1 MGKVLK
7 IVAGIA
13 LIAAAVF
20 VPPVGAA
27 MASIGF
33 SAGTLVAVGA
43 SLALAGISEA
53 MMKSGVPKSQL
64 SRLNVSLDPST
75 PRKAVFGTT
84 AMNLDLRYH
93 EASGTNQE
101 YIDYIIALSAH
112 KVKSIDEIWFEEK
125 QAWTASGGVTS
136 TYSGYLT
143 VDTRTEGAAGNAIII
158 NGGYNWGSATRLT
171 GCAYIHL
178 RIKRT
183 GNDKKTESPLVNG
196 LPSRVTVI
204 GDGALLYDPRKDS
217 TVPGGSGA
225 HRVNDQSTWGNY
237 TAADDT
243 DNPALQLLWWL
254 LGWKINGELSIGCGV
269 PASRIDLES
278 FITAANICDENVTL
292 AIGGTQ
298 KRYRTSGTATDADDR
313 LSVINTFLTSMN
325 GTLRDSGGKL
335 SLDILKNDLADY
347 VLDFDENDVF
357 GEFEWNQTR
366 GLSDSYNKARGRFI
380 DPSPNSLYQLVD
392 YPEVGFD
399 SPDGI
404 ERVMSLDLG
413 FVEDGRRA
421 QRIAKQALQRNQY
434 RGLFS
439 ATFSAK
445 AMGVNVGDVV
455 RLSFETLGWSNKLF
469 RVVSQEIRP
478 DGQVPLSL
486 IEESPLIYLWDA
498 EDAAPVSPNAP
509 TVYNPL
515 NSPFIL
521 GTVEAST
528 TAVWDNVTGTGKPE
542 DFATRNNPAGTHT
555 TSVAYSKGDFVT
567 NSAGDAT
574 YIAKKNVP
582 IGTALTNTVYWDLFV
597 QGTGTPGENAIS
609 AFLTNSAHVVSTA
622 TDGSSG
628 DYSTAGGT
636 MRVFDGFVEKT
647 TSGTVTFSKVG
658 SGSWYSINS
667 SGVYTITDPG
677 TDTATCQ
684 FDASYSGVTVRLTYS
699 IAKSKRGVTGN
710 PGADG
715 APGAAGTPAISGYLT
730 NEAAQV
736 FAYANGDVVSYT
748 PAAGTFVIVSG
759 TTDVSSNFTLSVPSG
774 GNPQGLG
781 ISFVGRAY
789 SVTSGFDANEDTAS
803 VTIRATGSGTY
814 ASVVIDKVF
823 SLSKVKGGY
832 EIVATLPST
841 NLFEGRVVY
850 YTLEDKLYRYDGAS
864 WSASVPAT
872 DITGT
877 LADAQIAAVAASK
890 VTGQLNDSQLAA
902 IAAAKVTGQITGSQ
916 ITDGAISIAK
926 FASSIEPVT
935 TVSAVPGT
943 KSTNTIFNTTDGK
956 LYRWSGSSY
965 IATIPTT
972 DLSGTLTD
980 AQLTAISAAKV
991 TGQLSDSQI
1000 SAIAAAK
1007 VTGTLSDSQLSAI
1020 SAAKVTGT
1028 LSDAQ
1033 LSAISAAKVTGQIVG
1048 TQITDGAISTA
1059 KIAAG
1064 AVTASQIAA
1073 DTITASN
1080 IAAGAITASEL
1091 AAGAVTAGKIAAGS
1105 IVAADIAVGTITGD
1119 RIAASTITGSQIAA
1133 DTIVA
1138 GNIAAGAITSSELA
1152 AGSVVAGKIA
1162 AGSIVAADIAAGAIT
1177 GDRIAANTITG
1188 SLIAADTITAG
1199 QIAAGAI
1206 SASELAADAVTTDK
1220 LAAGSITTAKIA
1232 ANAVTANEIAAS
1244 SITTAKI
1251 AAGAVTTNEIAA
1263 NTITAGD
1270 IAAGTITGT
1279 EIAAA
1284 TITGAKIAA
1293 GTIQAGNIATGT
1305 ITADKIAAGTITA
1318 DKIAAGTITGDKISA
1333 GTITAAQLATT
1344 QLISISAQIGDL
1356 VVDTIN
1362 IKNNSITQA
1371 SVFSDNT
1378 SIAASTSWQTVAS
1391 VSSGTLAGSNVKIDF
1406 SARLTGMAD
1415 TVSIPAQFRILRGA
1429 TVIRSG
1435 VLTVFQSKQVFTDYV
1450 SSNTYEFYQPVDAVF
1465 PMFHLDTGI
1474 SAGPHTYSFQIL
1486 GTSAVTISER
1496 QMIATELRR

>member
-7 IVAGIA
+7 IITGVAI
-13 LIAAAVF
+13 IAAAVITGGGSLGLLGLTISK
-20 VPPVGAA
+20 GALIA
-27 MASIGF
+27 IG
-33 SAGTLVAVGA
+33 ATVALGGV
-43 SLALAGISEA
+43 SEMMMKAGI
-53 MMKSGVPKSQL
+53 PKSQL

-143 VDTRTEGAAGNAIII
+143 VNTRTEGTSANTIAI
-158 NGGYNWGSATRLT
+158 NGGSNWGSSTRLT

-183 GNDKKTESPLVNG
+183 GNDNKTESPLVNG

-313 LSVINTFLTSMN
+313 MSVINTFLTSMN

-335 SLDILKNDLADY
+335 SLDIMKNDLADY

-404 ERVMSLDLG
+404 ERVMSLDLA

-421 QRIAKQALQRNQY
+421 QRIAKQALQRSQY

-498 EDAAPVSPNAP
+498 EDSAPVSPNAP

-555 TSVAYSKGDFVT
+555 TSIAYSKGDLVQ
-567 NSAGDAT
+567 NSTGDAT
-574 YIAKKNVP
+574 YIAKQNVP
-582 IGTALTNTVYWDLFV
+582 SGIALTNTVYWDLFV

-622 TDGSSG
+622 TDGSGG

-636 MRVFDGFVEKT
+636 MRVFDGFTEKT

-658 SGSWYSINS
+658 TGSWYSINS
-667 SGVYTITDPG
+667 SGVYTISDPG

-699 IAKSKRGVTGN
+699 IAKSKRGVTGD
-710 PGADG
+710 PGSPG
-715 APGAAGTPAISGYLT
+715 SPGAAGTPAISGYLT

-774 GNPQGLG
+774 GNPQGLSV
-781 ISFVGRAY
+781 SFVGRAY
-789 SVTSGFDANEDTAS
+789 SVTGGFDANEDTAS
-803 VTIRATGSGTY
+803 LTIRATGSGAY

-823 SLSKVKGGY
+823 TLSKAKGGY
-832 EIVATLPST
+832 EIVSSLPTT

-850 YTLEDKLYRYDGAS
+850 YTLEDKLYRYTGAGWTVEVDGA
-864 WSASVPAT
+864 
-872 DITGT
+872 DI
-877 LADAQIAAVAASK
+877 K
-890 VTGQLNDSQLAA
+890 
-902 IAAAKVTGQITGSQ
+902 
-916 ITDGAISIAK
+916 
-926 FASSIEPVT
+926 ASSITANALSVGAVT
-935 TVSAVPGT
+935 
-943 KSTNTIFNTTDGK
+943 
-956 LYRWSGSSY
+956 
-965 IATIPTT
+965 
-972 DLSGTLTD
+972 
-980 AQLTAISAAKV
+980 AAKIDV
-991 TGQLSDSQI
+991 T
-1000 SAIAAAK
+1000 
-1007 VTGTLSDSQLSAI
+1007 QLSAI
-1020 SAAKVTGT
+1020 TANVGDLTAGTIRNSSDTYRVDVTNGRTIVQTGSYMKVTGAPFGST
-1028 LSDAQ
+1028 SQFIEWYGPYQSDLANCTEANAIYYLTISGSAYFGGSLSSGVLKNSAQ
-1033 LSAISAAKVTGQIVG
+1033 T
-1048 TQITDGAISTA
+1048 TDTSD
-1059 KIAAG
+1059 
-1064 AVTASQIAA
+1064 TASI
-1073 DTITASN
+1073 TI
-1080 IAAGAITASEL
+1080 GAFATN
-1091 AAGAVTAGKIAAGS
+1091 G
-1105 IVAADIAVGTITGD
+1105 GTK
-1119 RIAASTITGSQIAA
+1119 
-1133 DTIVA
+1133 TIV
-1138 GNIAAGAITSSELA
+1138 TSYNYRRSY
-1152 AGSVVAGKIA
+1152 
-1162 AGSIVAADIAAGAIT
+1162 
-1177 GDRIAANTITG
+1177 R
-1188 SLIAADTITAG
+1188 
-1199 QIAAGAI
+1199 
-1206 SASELAADAVTTDK
+1206 ADAGT
-1220 LAAGSITTAKIA
+1220 GSITGTGSATVIIERSF
-1232 ANAVTANEIAAS
+1232 NGTSWTQIGTLTANETERTVIVDGDPS
-1244 SITTAKI
+1244 VKDIVRYSLGGST
-1251 AAGAVTTNEIAA
+1251 
-1263 NTITAGD
+1263 TITDNSGASTTMYLRARVSSRTLPTLG
-1270 IAAGTITGT
+1270 GTGIT
-1279 EIAAA
+1279 
-1284 TITGAKIAA
+1284 
-1293 GTIQAGNIATGT
+1293 
-1305 ITADKIAAGTITA
+1305 
-1318 DKIAAGTITGDKISA
+1318 S
-1333 GTITAAQLATT
+1333 LA
-1344 QLISISAQIGDL
+1344 
-1356 VVDTIN
+1356 
-1362 IKNNSITQA
+1362 ITQ
-1371 SVFSDNT
+1371 
-1378 SIAASTSWQTVAS
+1378 
-1391 VSSGTLAGSNVKIDF
+1391 
-1406 SARLTGMAD
+1406 
-1415 TVSIPAQFRILRGA
+1415 TVSI
-1429 TVIRSG
+1429 
-1435 VLTVFQSKQVFTDYV
+1435 V
-1450 SSNTYEFYQPVDAVF
+1450 S
-1465 PMFHLDTGI
+1465 
-1474 SAGPHTYSFQIL
+1474 
-1486 GTSAVTISER
+1486 
-1496 QMIATELRR
+1496 TE

>member
-7 IVAGIA
+7 IITGVAI
-13 LIAAAVF
+13 IAAAVITGGGSLGLLGLTISK
-20 VPPVGAA
+20 GALIA
-27 MASIGF
+27 IG
-33 SAGTLVAVGA
+33 ATVALGGV
-43 SLALAGISEA
+43 SEMMMKAGI
-53 MMKSGVPKSQL
+53 PKSQL

-143 VDTRTEGAAGNAIII
+143 VNTRTEGTSANTIAI
-158 NGGYNWGSATRLT
+158 NGGSNWGSSTRLT

-183 GNDKKTESPLVNG
+183 GNDSKTESPLVNG

-313 LSVINTFLTSMN
+313 MSVINTFLTSMN

-335 SLDILKNDLADY
+335 SLDIMKNDLADY

-380 DPSPNSLYQLVD
+380 DPSQNSLYQLVD

-404 ERVMSLDLG
+404 ERVMSLDLA

-421 QRIAKQALQRNQY
+421 QRIAKQALQRSQY

-498 EDAAPVSPNAP
+498 EDSAPVSPNAP

-542 DFATRNNPAGTHT
+542 DFATRNNPAGVHT
-555 TSVAYSKGDFVT
+555 TSIAYSKGDLVQ
-567 NSAGDAT
+567 NSTGDAT
-574 YIAKKNVP
+574 YIAKQNVP
-582 IGTALTNTVYWDLFV
+582 SGIALTNTVYWDLFV

-636 MRVFDGFVEKT
+636 MRVFDGFTEKT

-658 SGSWYSINS
+658 TGSWYSINS
-667 SGVYTITDPG
+667 SGVYTISDPG

-699 IAKSKRGVTGN
+699 IAKSKRGITGD
-710 PGADG
+710 PGSPG

-736 FAYANGDVVSYT
+736 FAYANGDVVSYS

-759 TTDVSSNFTLSVPSG
+759 NTDVSSNFTLSVPSG
-774 GNPQGLG
+774 GNPQGLSV
-781 ISFVGRAY
+781 SFVGRAY
-789 SVTSGFDANEDTAS
+789 SVTGGFDNNEDTAS
-803 VTIRATGSGTY
+803 LTIRATGSGAY

-823 SLSKVKGGY
+823 TLSKAKGGY
-832 EIVATLPST
+832 EIVASLPST

-850 YTLEDKLYRYDGAS
+850 YTLEDKLYRYDGGA
-864 WSASVPAT
+864 WTASVPAN

-890 VTGQLNDSQLAA
+890 VTGQLTDSQLAA
-902 IAAAKVTGQITGSQ
+902 IAAAKVTGQL
-916 ITDGAISIAK
+916 
-926 FASSIEPVT
+926 T
-935 TVSAVPGT
+935 T
-943 KSTNTIFNTTDGK
+943 
-956 LYRWSGSSY
+956 
-965 IATIPTT
+965 
-972 DLSGTLTD
+972 
-980 AQLTAISAAKV
+980 
-991 TGQLSDSQI
+991 
-1000 SAIAAAK
+1000 
-1007 VTGTLSDSQLSAI
+1007 
-1020 SAAKVTGT
+1020 
-1028 LSDAQ
+1028 
-1033 LSAISAAKVTGQIVG
+1033 
-1048 TQITDGAISTA
+1048 TQITDNAITTA
-1059 KIAAG
+1059 K
-1064 AVTASQIAA
+1064 V
-1073 DTITASN
+1073 
-1080 IAAGAITASEL
+1080 
-1091 AAGAVTAGKIAAGS
+1091 
-1105 IVAADIAVGTITGD
+1105 
-1119 RIAASTITGSQIAA
+1119 
-1133 DTIVA
+1133 
-1138 GNIAAGAITSSELA
+1138 
-1152 AGSVVAGKIA
+1152 
-1162 AGSIVAADIAAGAIT
+1162 
-1177 GDRIAANTITG
+1177 
-1188 SLIAADTITAG
+1188 
-1199 QIAAGAI
+1199 AAGAI
-1206 SASELAADAVTTDK
+1206 STNQL
-1220 LAAGSITTAKIA
+1220 A
-1232 ANAVTANEIAAS
+1232 ANAVTAAKISAGT
-1244 SITTAKI
+1244 ITSTQI
-1251 AAGAVTTNEIAA
+1251 AAGTITSANIAAGTIQASNIAA
-1263 NTITAGD
+1263 NTITAG
-1270 IAAGTITGT
+1270 
-1279 EIAAA
+1279 
-1284 TITGAKIAA
+1284 
-1293 GTIQAGNIATGT
+1293 Q
-1305 ITADKIAAGTITA
+1305 IAAGTITA

-1371 SVFSDNT
+1371 SVFSDDT
-1378 SIAASTSWQTVAS
+1378 SITASTSWQTVAS

-1435 VLTVFQSKQVFTDYV
+1435 VLTVFQSKQVFTDFV

>member
-7 IVAGIA
+7 IITGVAI
-13 LIAAAVF
+13 IAAAVITGGGSLGLLGLTISK
-20 VPPVGAA
+20 GALIA
-27 MASIGF
+27 IG
-33 SAGTLVAVGA
+33 ATVALGGV
-43 SLALAGISEA
+43 SEMMMKAGI
-53 MMKSGVPKSQL
+53 PKSQL

-143 VDTRTEGAAGNAIII
+143 VNTRTEGTSANTIAI
-158 NGGYNWGSATRLT
+158 NGGSNWGSSTRLT

-183 GNDKKTESPLVNG
+183 GNDSKTESPLVNG

-225 HRVNDQSTWGNY
+225 HRVNDQSTWGDY

-313 LSVINTFLTSMN
+313 MSVINTFLTSMN

-335 SLDILKNDLADY
+335 SLDIMKNDLAEY

-380 DPSPNSLYQLVD
+380 DPSQNSLYQLVD

-404 ERVMSLDLG
+404 ERVMSLDLA

-498 EDAAPVSPNAP
+498 EDSAPVSPNAP

-555 TSVAYSKGDFVT
+555 TSIAYSKGDLVQ
-567 NSAGDAT
+567 NSTGDAT
-574 YIAKKNVP
+574 YIAKQNVP
-582 IGTALTNTVYWDLFV
+582 SGIALTNTVYWDLFV

-622 TDGSSG
+622 TDGSGG

-636 MRVFDGFVEKT
+636 MRVFDGFTEKT

-699 IAKSKRGVTGN
+699 IAKSKRGVTGDT
-710 PGADG
+710 GATG

-774 GNPQGLG
+774 GNPQGLSV
-781 ISFVGRAY
+781 SFVGRAY
-789 SVTSGFDANEDTAS
+789 SVTGGFDANEDTAS
-803 VTIRATGSGTY
+803 LTIRATGSGAY

-823 SLSKVKGGY
+823 TLSKAKGGY
-832 EIVATLPST
+832 EIVSSLPTT

-850 YTLEDKLYRYDGAS
+850 YTLEDKLYRYNGAGWVS
-864 WSASVPAT
+864 SVPAL
-872 DITGT
+872 DITGEIT
-877 LADAQIAAVAASK
+877 ETQI
-890 VTGQLNDSQLAA
+890 GPQA
-902 IAAAKVTGQITGSQ
+902 ITAAKI
-916 ITDGAISIAK
+916 
-926 FASSIEPVT
+926 
-935 TVSAVPGT
+935 
-943 KSTNTIFNTTDGK
+943 
-956 LYRWSGSSY
+956 Y
-965 IATIPTT
+965 
-972 DLSGTLTD
+972 
-980 AQLTAISAAKV
+980 
-991 TGQLSDSQI
+991 
-1000 SAIAAAK
+1000 
-1007 VTGTLSDSQLSAI
+1007 
-1020 SAAKVTGT
+1020 
-1028 LSDAQ
+1028 
-1033 LSAISAAKVTGQIVG
+1033 
-1048 TQITDGAISTA
+1048 
-1059 KIAAG
+1059 AG
-1064 AVTASQIAA
+1064 AVQSKLIQANNI
-1073 DTITASN
+1073 ASN
-1080 IAAGAITASEL
+1080 AITADKIDV
-1091 AAGAVTAGKIAAGS
+1091 GAVTAGKIDVTQLSAITANVGDLT
-1105 IVAADIAVGTITGD
+1105 AGTIRNSSDTYRVDVTNG
-1119 RIAASTITGSQIAA
+1119 RTIVQTGSYMKVTGAPFGSTSQFIEWYGPYQSDLANCTEA
-1133 DTIVA
+1133 NAIYYLTISGSAYFGGSLSSGVLKNSAQTTDTSDTASITIGAFATNGGTKTIV
-1138 GNIAAGAITSSELA
+1138 TSYNYRRSY
-1152 AGSVVAGKIA
+1152 
-1162 AGSIVAADIAAGAIT
+1162 
-1177 GDRIAANTITG
+1177 R
-1188 SLIAADTITAG
+1188 
-1199 QIAAGAI
+1199 
-1206 SASELAADAVTTDK
+1206 ADAGT
-1220 LAAGSITTAKIA
+1220 GSITGTGSATVIIERSF
-1232 ANAVTANEIAAS
+1232 NGTSWTQIGTLTANETERTVIVDGDPS
-1244 SITTAKI
+1244 VKDIVRYSLGGST
-1251 AAGAVTTNEIAA
+1251 
-1263 NTITAGD
+1263 TITDNSGASTTMYLRARVSSRTLPTFG
-1270 IAAGTITGT
+1270 GTGIT
-1279 EIAAA
+1279 
-1284 TITGAKIAA
+1284 
-1293 GTIQAGNIATGT
+1293 
-1305 ITADKIAAGTITA
+1305 
-1318 DKIAAGTITGDKISA
+1318 S
-1333 GTITAAQLATT
+1333 LA
-1344 QLISISAQIGDL
+1344 
-1356 VVDTIN
+1356 
-1362 IKNNSITQA
+1362 ITQ
-1371 SVFSDNT
+1371 
-1378 SIAASTSWQTVAS
+1378 
-1391 VSSGTLAGSNVKIDF
+1391 
-1406 SARLTGMAD
+1406 
-1415 TVSIPAQFRILRGA
+1415 TVSI
-1429 TVIRSG
+1429 
-1435 VLTVFQSKQVFTDYV
+1435 V
-1450 SSNTYEFYQPVDAVF
+1450 S
-1465 PMFHLDTGI
+1465 
-1474 SAGPHTYSFQIL
+1474 
-1486 GTSAVTISER
+1486 
-1496 QMIATELRR
+1496 TE

>member
-7 IVAGIA
+7 IVAGIG
-13 LIAAAVF
+13 LIAL
-20 VPPVGAA
+20 GALTGGV
-27 MASIGF
+27 ILLP
-33 SAGTLVAVGA
+33 GTFLATTVTSGMLIAVGA
-43 SLALAGISEA
+43 SLALTGISEA
-53 MMKSGVPKSQL
+53 MMKTGIPKSQL

-143 VDTRTEGAAGNAIII
+143 VNTRTEGTSANTIAI
-158 NGGYNWGSATRLT
+158 NGGSNWGSSTRLT
-171 GCAYIHL
+171 GCAYLHI

-183 GNDKKTESPLVNG
+183 GNDSKTESPLVNG

-254 LGWKINGELSIGCGV
+254 LGWKINDELSIGCGV

-313 LSVINTFLTSMN
+313 MSVINTFLTSMN

-335 SLDILKNDLADY
+335 SLDVMKNDLADY
-347 VLDFDENDVF
+347 VLDFDENDVI

-380 DPSPNSLYQLVD
+380 DPSQNSLYQLVD

-404 ERVMSLDLG
+404 ERVMSLDLA

-421 QRIAKQALQRNQY
+421 QRIAKQVLQRSQY

-498 EDAAPVSPNAP
+498 EDSAPVSPNAP
-509 TVYNPL
+509 TIYNPL

-521 GTVEAST
+521 GTLEAST
-528 TAVWDNVTGTGKPE
+528 TAVWDNVTGSGKPE
-542 DFATRNNPAGTHT
+542 DFATRNNPAGVHS
-555 TSVAYSKGDFVT
+555 TSVAYSKGDLVQ
-567 NSAGDAT
+567 NSTGDAT
-574 YIAKKNVP
+574 YIAKQDVP
-582 IGTALTNTVYWDLFV
+582 TGIALTNTVYWDLFV

-609 AFLTNSAHVVSTA
+609 AFLTNAAHVVSTA

-636 MRVFDGFVEKT
+636 MRVFDGFTEKT

-658 SGSWYSINS
+658 TGSWYSINS
-667 SGVYTITDPG
+667 SGVYTISDPG

-699 IAKSKRGVTGN
+699 IAKSKRGVTGD
-710 PGADG
+710 PGSPG
-715 APGAAGTPAISGYLT
+715 SPGAAGTPAISGYLT
-730 NEAAQV
+730 NEAVSV
-736 FAYANGDVVSYT
+736 FAYANGDVVSYA
-748 PAAGTFVIVSG
+748 PATGTFVIVSG

-774 GNPQGLG
+774 GNPQGLAV
-781 ISFVGRAY
+781 SFSGRSY
-789 SVTSGFDANEDTAS
+789 SVTGGFDYNEDTAS
-803 VTIRATGSGTY
+803 LTIRATGSGAY
-814 ASVVIDKVF
+814 ASVIIDKVF
-823 SLSKVKGGY
+823 TLSKTKGGY
-832 EIVATLPST
+832 EIVTSLPTT

-850 YTLEDKLYRYDGAS
+850 YTLEDKLYRYTGAGWTVEVDGA
-864 WSASVPAT
+864 
-872 DITGT
+872 DI
-877 LADAQIAAVAASK
+877 K
-890 VTGQLNDSQLAA
+890 
-902 IAAAKVTGQITGSQ
+902 
-916 ITDGAISIAK
+916 
-926 FASSIEPVT
+926 
-935 TVSAVPGT
+935 
-943 KSTNTIFNTTDGK
+943 
-956 LYRWSGSSY
+956 
-965 IATIPTT
+965 
-972 DLSGTLTD
+972 
-980 AQLTAISAAKV
+980 
-991 TGQLSDSQI
+991 
-1000 SAIAAAK
+1000 
-1007 VTGTLSDSQLSAI
+1007 
-1020 SAAKVTGT
+1020 
-1028 LSDAQ
+1028 
-1033 LSAISAAKVTGQIVG
+1033 
-1048 TQITDGAISTA
+1048 
-1059 KIAAG
+1059 
-1064 AVTASQIAA
+1064 
-1073 DTITASN
+1073 
-1080 IAAGAITASEL
+1080 
-1091 AAGAVTAGKIAAGS
+1091 
-1105 IVAADIAVGTITGD
+1105 
-1119 RIAASTITGSQIAA
+1119 
-1133 DTIVA
+1133 
-1138 GNIAAGAITSSELA
+1138 
-1152 AGSVVAGKIA
+1152 
-1162 AGSIVAADIAAGAIT
+1162 
-1177 GDRIAANTITG
+1177 
-1188 SLIAADTITAG
+1188 
-1199 QIAAGAI
+1199 
-1206 SASELAADAVTTDK
+1206 
-1220 LAAGSITTAKIA
+1220 AGSIT
-1232 ANAVTANEIAAS
+1232 ANAIA
-1244 SITTAKI
+1244 
-1251 AAGAVTTNEIAA
+1251 
-1263 NTITAGD
+1263 
-1270 IAAGTITGT
+1270 
-1279 EIAAA
+1279 
-1284 TITGAKIAA
+1284 
-1293 GTIQAGNIATGT
+1293 
-1305 ITADKIAAGTITA
+1305 
-1318 DKIAAGTITGDKISA
+1318 A

-1371 SVFSDNT
+1371 AVFSNDA
-1378 SIAASTSWQTVAS
+1378 SITASTSWQTVAS

-1465 PMFHLDTGI
+1465 PMFHLDTAI
-1474 SAGPHTYSFQIL
+1474 PAGPHTYSFQIQ